1 MSNKGELV
9 KDTTDFT
16 LPNTI
21 VTVKFIKR
29 KQGMAS
35 NVNDDHVIS
44 GGMLSG
50 SVKRF
55 YTPLLRNG
63 SIANVLTKEEKL
75 HLEDLTGINLSVYGE
90 FWLNHCVL
98 LHKEDNIFD
107 LSNPLDY
114 ISIAILKSYKNDI
127 ATSWK
132 DRNQK
137 QTYQFVI
144 TTENEEVNDKKLSYN
159 TKMEAYKLYGKI
171 EDDKDKLMGI
181 LSLLSNQSISKET
194 ELKWLQAK
202 VMEQVDTNSKVFVEL
217 IKDSS
222 LETKL
227 LINEAVTKGVILK
240 TSNKYKTID
249 GLDLCE
255 NGQTPS
261 FDNAVTYLDNVK
273 HQEVRSLIEAKN
285 LKIK

>member
-1 MSNKGELV
+1 
-9 KDTTDFT
+9 
-16 LPNTI
+16 
-21 VTVKFIKR
+21 
-29 KQGMAS
+29 
-35 NVNDDHVIS
+35 
-44 GGMLSG
+44 
-50 SVKRF
+50 
-55 YTPLLRNG
+55 
-63 SIANVLTKEEKL
+63 
-75 HLEDLTGINLSVYGE
+75 
-90 FWLNHCVL
+90 
-98 LHKEDNIFD
+98 
-107 LSNPLDY
+107 
-114 ISIAILKSYKNDI
+114 
-127 ATSWK
+127 
-132 DRNQK
+132 
-137 QTYQFVI
+137 
-144 TTENEEVNDKKLSYN
+144 
-159 TKMEAYKLYGKI
+159 MEAYKLYGKI
-171 EDDKDKLMGI
+171 EDDKDKLIGI